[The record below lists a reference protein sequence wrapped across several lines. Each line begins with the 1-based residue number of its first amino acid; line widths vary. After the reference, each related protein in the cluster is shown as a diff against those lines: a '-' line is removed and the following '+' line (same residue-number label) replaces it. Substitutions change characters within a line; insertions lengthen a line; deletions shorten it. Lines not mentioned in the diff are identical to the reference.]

1 MTVDAEKEA
10 KRHHA
15 IADLVMTILPELAGV
30 TIERVAEGGST
41 EVYRIRHQS
50 ATYYLRVLPEVGA
63 SFAPEAKI
71 HRQLHAWGVQVPDV
85 LYFAHYHAPL
95 GRSVMV
101 TTEIPGQALG
111 YGERH
116 PQHKLILRD
125 AGRDLAQTGRINVV
139 GFGWIDRSAAEV
151 DMLRAEHAS
160 FAAWIEPE
168 MAQACATLR
177 RAALLTNPDLNN
189 VRALTGMLIDMVGD
203 KQAVLAHGDF
213 DGTHIYQQAGVYSG
227 IFDFGEIRGANL
239 LYDLGHFQM
248 ENEDLLPD
256 LLAGYEEVR
265 TLPSDALQEIWLT
278 GLLIAVGRLA
288 NMLRK
293 GRNPY
298 LPYVTAAKRNLAL
311 LMG

>member
-1 MTVDAEKEA
+1 M
-10 KRHHA
+10 
-15 IADLVMTILPELAGV
+15 
-30 TIERVAEGGST
+30 
-41 EVYRIRHQS
+41 
-50 ATYYLRVLPEVGA
+50 
-63 SFAPEAKI
+63 
-71 HRQLHAWGVQVPDV
+71 

-227 IFDFGEIRGANL
+227 IIDFGEIRGPICSMTSAIFRWKTRICCRICL
-239 LYDLGHFQM
+239 LDTKKFARC
-248 ENEDLLPD
+248 P
-256 LLAGYEEVR
+256 V
-265 TLPSDALQEIWLT
+265 TLCKKF
-278 GLLIAVGRLA
+278 G
-288 NMLRK
+288 
-293 GRNPY
+293 
-298 LPYVTAAKRNLAL
+298 
-311 LMG
+311 